1 MIGDPSILPAHRHFK
16 YETLC
21 RGGLIEARR
30 CIPFWL
36 EPFKI

>member
-21 RGGLIEARR
+21 RGELIQTRG
-30 CIPFWL
+30 CIPFSS
-36 EPFKI
+36 EEFKI